1 MAISLQLNASG
12 SEPRQTMGLRANLR
26 AFTLIEMLIVLLVF
40 GLTTTLLFQMLSQTV
55 RMQRTAG
62 IEIAD
67 SQQGAMQ
74 SDWLRQLINGL
85 QPDYQNGKNVF
96 KGTGRLVAGLS
107 NNPLTVDYGAPIPF
121 TLELAY
127 DRDNDLTRLFYGGTA
142 DGAVLMYWPHDIGR
156 FVYVD
161 AAGDIHDSWPP
172 PLNLWPQLPQAVRLE
187 FEQDSIPHVIVATPD
202 GPLEPPP
209 RVRDPFSGTVMP

>member
-1 MAISLQLNASG
+1 M
-12 SEPRQTMGLRANLR
+12 RLRSKSC
-26 AFTLIEMLIVLLVF
+26 AFTLIEMLIVLLIV
-40 GLTTTLLFQMLSQTV
+40 GLSTTLLFQMLSQTI

-67 SQQGAMQ
+67 AQQGVMQ

-85 QPDYQNGKNVF
+85 QPDYADGKNLF
-96 KGTGRLVAGLS
+96 KGTARLLSGLS

-121 TLELAY
+121 VLELAY
-127 DRDNDLTRLFYGGTA
+127 DRDNDLTRLFYGGAA

-161 AAGDIHDSWPP
+161 ADGNTHDSWPP
-172 PLNLWPQLPQAVRLE
+172 PLNLWPQLPQAIRLE
-187 FEQDSIPHVIVATPD
+187 FEQDSIPHAILATPD
-202 GPLEPPP
+202 GPLEPSP
-209 RVRDPFSGTVMP
+209 RVRDAFAGAVTP